1 MCGRI
6 GIHNFMKGLSC
17 PDEVVV
23 KYPDGVHIVVRR
35 SDFHTSEF
43 AKDDDPSSKG
53 KNRPEPL
60 DPIAIAVAAL
70 SIPKNMSHIQRARA
84 YSPYPSL
91 GN

>member
-1 MCGRI
+1 MAQVLPIRYRGW
-6 GIHNFMKGLSC
+6 LSPPIASGQVGFC
-17 PDEVVV
+17 ID
-23 KYPDGVHIVVRR
+23 KISAYPLHR
-35 SDFHTSEF
+35 
-43 AKDDDPSSKG
+43 